1 MKKTIGRRE
10 KINLPKWGL
19 KNITAKIDTGAYTS
33 SIHCEFAEEKIEN
46 SVPVLY
52 FKVLSPEHK
61 KYKNKLIR
69 TEDFTE
75 KVVKNSFGQE
85 EVRFKVKTK
94 VVMFGE
100 EFEAEFT
107 LTDRSKMRIP
117 ILLGRKL
124 LRKRFLVDVD
134 SINLSKKSQE

>member
-10 KINLPKWGL
+10 KIHIPEWGL
-19 KNITAKIDTGAYTS
+19 KNVTAKIDTGAYTS

-52 FKVLSPEHK
+52 FKVLSPKHK
-61 KYKNKLIR
+61 KYKSKVIR

-75 KVVKNSFGQE
+75 KVVKNSFGQA
-85 EVRFKVKTK
+85 EVRYKVNTK

-100 EFEAEFT
+100 EFDAEFT

-117 ILLGRKL
+117 ILIGRKL
-124 LRKRFLVDVD
+124 LRGRFLVDVD
-134 SINLSKKSQE
+134 SINLSKKSQK

>member
-10 KINLPKWGL
+10 KIQLPKWGL
-19 KNITAKIDTGAYTS
+19 KNVTAKIDTGAYTC
-33 SIHCEFAEEKIEN
+33 SIHSECAEEKIED

-52 FKVLSPEHK
+52 FKVLSKEHR

-69 TEDFTE
+69 TEDFSQ
-75 KVVKNSFGQE
+75 KKVKNSFGQE
-85 EVRFKVKTK
+85 EVRYKVNTK

-117 ILLGRKL
+117 ILIGRKL
-124 LRKRFLVDVD
+124 LRGRFLVDVD
-134 SINLSKKSQE
+134 AINLSKKSKK

>member
-10 KINLPKWGL
+10 KIHLPKWGL
-19 KNITAKIDTGAYTS
+19 KNVTAKIDTGAYTS

-46 SVPVLY
+46 DIPVLY
-52 FKVLSPEHK
+52 FKVLSPKHK
-61 KYKNKLIR
+61 KHKNKLLR

-75 KVVKNSFGQE
+75 KKVKNSFGQE
-85 EVRFKVKTK
+85 EVRYKVNTK

-100 EFEAEFT
+100 EFDAEFT

-117 ILLGRKL
+117 ILIGRKV
-124 LRKRFLVDVD
+124 LRGRFLVDVD
-134 SINLSKKSQE
+134 SINLSKKSQK